1 MAFYR
6 KNIGSLDQ
14 VLRLAVGLAAA
25 IAAFIYFS
33 GWLALLIAVSGVGL
47 ALTGIVGYC
56 PMCAMVGIDRRKGS

>member
-14 VLRLAVGLAAA
+14 VLRLVAGLAAA
-25 IAAFIYFS
+25 IAAFVYLS
-33 GWLALLIAVSGVGL
+33 GWLALLVVVSGVAI